1 VQRASGLAQTGPR
14 QARPD
19 DRLPRNPPLPEG
31 KDGGLRFRRT
41 SLKYQHFLSYSRTTH
56 DLSHGEK
63 RAGSN
68 RWGGESAYTDAMEI
82 KKPVAATVLLAFVT
96 YTTDQMRGGMLF
108 IDAPPGAMLGAAVA
122 SSSAHAVNYI
132 FQDTTTDRLIE
143 APAPD
148 PDRPG
153 QS

>member
-1 VQRASGLAQTGPR
+1 
-14 QARPD
+14 
-19 DRLPRNPPLPEG
+19 
-31 KDGGLRFRRT
+31 
-41 SLKYQHFLSYSRTTH
+41 
-56 DLSHGEK
+56 
-63 RAGSN
+63 
-68 RWGGESAYTDAMEI
+68 MEI

-96 YTTDQMRGGMLF
+96 YTADQMRGGMLF
-108 IDAPPGAMLGAAVA
+108 IDAPPGAMLSAAVA

-148 PDRPG
+148 QDRSG